1 MVQEM
6 EPLVMHAPS
15 DRVSGATPAT
25 LHGERELS
33 VRILAEFLEM
43 PGLTLTLP
51 QAARLFSLE
60 STRCERMLRSLVQ
73 NGSLATDGRV
83 FMRADGLVRT
93 LGRFSAT
100 LRHD

>member
-1 MVQEM
+1 
-6 EPLVMHAPS
+6 MHMPS
-15 DRVSGATPAT
+15 DRVSGATPVT
-25 LHGERELS
+25 PYGERELS

-60 STRCERMLRSLVQ
+60 YARCERMLRGLVQ

-83 FMRADGLVRT
+83 FTRADGLVRT
-93 LGRFSAT
+93 LGRFSA
-100 LRHD
+100 LQRHD